1 MVRSWKSLGNGL
13 RSYAANTAYCTCSC
27 LQLWLLPFAFFAK
40 LLEVKDNGQTD
51 FLQPSYEQFVVFEIA
66 HE

>member
-1 MVRSWKSLGNGL
+1 
-13 RSYAANTAYCTCSC
+13 